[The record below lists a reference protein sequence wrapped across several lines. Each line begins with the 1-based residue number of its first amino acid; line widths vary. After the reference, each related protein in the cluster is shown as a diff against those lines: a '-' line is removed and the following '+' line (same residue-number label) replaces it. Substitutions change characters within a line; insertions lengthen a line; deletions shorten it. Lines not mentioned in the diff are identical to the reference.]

1 MPAHTLAD
9 ALRSGET
16 IVMAWVTLPD
26 PLVAELVAR
35 SGFGAITLDV
45 QHGLHDTG
53 SVMRSVSAVAM
64 VGKPALVRLAVD
76 DFAFASR
83 CLDFGAEAV
92 IAPMINSAAD
102 ARRLVAATKYPPLGE
117 RSWGPTRV
125 MTLSGITDPS
135 VQLETANRST
145 LAIAMIETKMALDAV
160 DDILAV
166 EGLDGV
172 FVGPS
177 DLSVT
182 LTDGQRLAPNDAIV
196 DTPLRDI
203 AARAKA
209 AGKIAGVFAGNGE
222 RVRFCREIGSG
233 LPGPR
238 DQRDARRRGR
248 ARLIRDCRRGAGSS
262 PVPNTRRNR
271 VSTCRVW

>member
-9 ALRSGET
+9 ALRSGQT
-16 IVMAWVTLPD
+16 IITAWVSLPD
-26 PLVAELVAR
+26 ALVAELIGR
-35 SGFGAITLDV
+35 SGFGAVTLDV
-45 QHGLHDTG
+45 QHGLHDAG
-53 SVMRSVSAVAM
+53 SVMRSVAGVALA
-64 VGKPALVRLAVD
+64 GKPALVRVAVD

-92 IAPMINSAAD
+92 IAPMINSVDD

-125 MTLSGITDPS
+125 MTLSGITEPA

-145 LAIAMIETKMALDAV
+145 LAIAMIETKTALDAL

-182 LTDGQRLAPNDAIV
+182 LTDGQRVAPNDAIV
-196 DTPLRDI
+196 DAPLRDI
-203 AARAKA
+203 AARAIA
-209 AGKIAGVFAGNGE
+209 AGKIAGAFAVNGE
-222 RVRFCREIGSG
+222 RVRFCREAGY
-233 LPGPR
+233 
-238 DQRDARRRGR
+238 
-248 ARLIRDCRRGAGSS
+248 RLIALAHDQVYLARGISEMLADVDG
-262 PVPNTRRNR
+262 RG
-271 VSTCRVW
+271 